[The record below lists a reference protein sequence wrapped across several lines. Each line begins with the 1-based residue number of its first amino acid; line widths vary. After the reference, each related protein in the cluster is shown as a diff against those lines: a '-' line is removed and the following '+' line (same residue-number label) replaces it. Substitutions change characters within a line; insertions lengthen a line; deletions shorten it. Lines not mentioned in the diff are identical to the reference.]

1 MTDRKPPFFSLI
13 VPAYNEQEV
22 LPTTHERLTTIMNTC
37 QKENLINGYEILYV
51 DDGSTDTTITVLRKI
66 FANDKNVRIIELRRN
81 FGLQGALS
89 AGLSCA
95 KGDVAVT
102 IDADLQDPPE
112 KIPEML
118 KRYMEGFDLVLG
130 VRADR
135 STDTAFKR
143 ISANMYYKLLTC
155 LGVKIVEQHGDFRL
169 MARDLIN
176 EYNNLHERNRFMRAL
191 ILELDNRY
199 AVVTYKREARTLGTT
214 KFNLSKML
222 SFSIDGVVSFSYAP
236 LRLVSFL
243 GFFMCFLA
251 LAGVAWIIGC
261 KIHGITVPGWTS
273 TVLPIFIFSG
283 IQTLILGLVGE
294 YIGRLYIETK
304 HRPLFSIRREEKHT

>member
-1 MTDRKPPFFSLI
+1 MTDRKSPFLSLI
-13 VPAYNEQEV
+13 IPAYNEQDV
-22 LPTTHERLTTIMNTC
+22 LPTTHRRLVDIMKTC
-37 QKENLINGYEILYV
+37 QQDALLSGYEILFV
-51 DDGSTDTTITVLRKI
+51 DDGSTDATASVLRKI
-66 FANDKNVRIIELRRN
+66 FAADDRVRIIELRRN

-95 KGDVAVT
+95 KGDAAVT

-118 KRYMEGFDLVLG
+118 KRYREGFDLVLG
-130 VRADR
+130 VRSDR
-135 STDTAFKR
+135 STDTPFKR
-143 ISANMYYKLLTC
+143 VSAHIYYKLLTC
-155 LGVKIVEQHGDFRL
+155 LGVKIVEHHGDFRL
-169 MARDLIN
+169 MARPLID
-176 EYNNLHERNRFMRAL
+176 EYNNLYERNRFMRAL
-191 ILELDNRY
+191 ILELDSRY
-199 AVVTYKREARTLGTT
+199 AVVTYKREPRTLGKT

-236 LRLVSFL
+236 LRFVSIL
-243 GFFMCFLA
+243 GLLMCLLA
-251 LAGVAWIIGC
+251 LGGVAWIMGC
-261 KIHGITVPGWTS
+261 KINGVVIPGWTS

-304 HRPLFSIRREEKHT
+304 HRPLFSIRREEKHG